1 MPTDDPTLARRM
13 AAASPRP
20 ATGLRSSLS
29 RPASAAPGTA
39 AAPTSKGTTLSP
51 KAFERVSR
59 LFERVS
65 GIRLTSAKHAL
76 VVSRL
81 QRLALEAGETD
92 LDRYVERLDGGDLTD
107 EHRVRVIDR
116 LTTNETYFFREADHF
131 DHFSQWMAGRPQRR
145 WKVWSGASSSGE
157 EIYSLAMVMAE
168 RLGAGTPGGVE
179 WDILGTDLSTAMVDH
194 ARRGLYSLH
203 RTDGIPPALLK
214 RWCLKGTGEYDG
226 TLLIDRR
233 LRQRTRFE
241 TLNLMQPI
249 PDGMGPFDA
258 IWLRNVLIYFDP
270 EAKTQIVRR
279 VLACL
284 APEGVLYTG
293 HAESLANLGLPVRAI
308 APAVYVHA

>member
-1 MPTDDPTLARRM
+1 MAHPTAPRAT
-13 AAASPRP
+13 AATPAPARP
-20 ATGLRSSLS
+20 AATTPTRS
-29 RPASAAPGTA
+29 
-39 AAPTSKGTTLSP
+39 APTGKATTLST
-51 KAFERVSR
+51 KGFERVTG

-81 QRLALEAGETD
+81 QRLALEAGEPD
-92 LDRYVERLDGGDLTD
+92 LDRYVERLDGGDLAE
-107 EHRVRVIDR
+107 EHLVKVIDR
-116 LTTNETYFFREADHF
+116 LTTNETYFFREPDHF
-131 DHFSQWMAGRPQRR
+131 DHFSQWLADHPRRR
-145 WKVWSGASSSGE
+145 WQVWSGASSSGE

-168 RLGAGTPGGVE
+168 RLGAGAPGGVD

-241 TLNLMQPI
+241 TLNLMHPI
-249 PDGMGPFDA
+249 PGGMGPFTA
-258 IWLRNVLIYFDP
+258 TRP
-270 EAKTQIVRR
+270 SRKACARR
-279 VLACL
+279 
-284 APEGVLYTG
+284 
-293 HAESLANLGLPVRAI
+293 
-308 APAVYVHA
+308 